1 MPISAP
7 MPNWLPSTSRVEAL
21 TSTAAA
27 STSRV
32 KRRARR
38 EVAGDDGL
46 GEPGAVAP
54 DVGDGRRRSSSTTR
68 TARM

>member
-7 MPNWLPSTSRVEAL
+7 MPNWLPSTRRVEAL

-27 STSRV
+27 STSWV

-38 EVAGDDGL
+38 EVVGDDGL
-46 GEPGAVAP
+46 GEPGAVAAMWAIA
-54 DVGDGRRRSSSTTR
+54 SSKPSTTR